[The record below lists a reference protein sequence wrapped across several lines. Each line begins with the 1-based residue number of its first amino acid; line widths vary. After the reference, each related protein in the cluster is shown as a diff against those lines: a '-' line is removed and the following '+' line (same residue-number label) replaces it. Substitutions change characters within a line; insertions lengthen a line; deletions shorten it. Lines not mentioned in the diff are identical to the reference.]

1 MRRIPKEDRA
11 GLYFTVIV
19 HLAVLIVLL
28 ASGLGYSISGEN
40 SFVLD
45 FSRQDEL
52 EELQAEAERLQAELE
67 FKEAISRKL
76 QEELGG
82 DIPVAPPQTSGSDI
96 RNIAV
101 DRGALRDDRDTDA
114 EQLYADAER
123 LRQELMQGSDI
134 IEEDYYAMP
143 APETPSEVR
152 DNEKAAEVESY
163 SGPSVVEYDL
173 AGRKASHLNIPAYRC
188 LGGGEVKVII
198 TVNPGGDVIDAK
210 IDESASSTD
219 RCLRNFAIQAATR
232 SRFSAKQGAAP
243 KQIGYIVYQF
253 IAQ

>member
-1 MRRIPKEDRA
+1 MRRLPKEDRA

-28 ASGLGYSISGEN
+28 ASGLGYSLSSEN

-45 FSRQDEL
+45 FSRQEEL
-52 EELQAEAERLQAELE
+52 EALQAEAERLQAELE

-82 DIPVAPPQTSGSDI
+82 DIPAAPPQTSGSDI

-101 DRGALRDDRDTDA
+101 DRGALRDDRGTDA

-123 LRQELMQGSDI
+123 LRQELMKGSDI
-134 IEEDYYAMP
+134 IEEDAMP
-143 APETPSEVR
+143 APESPSEAR
-152 DNEKAAEVESY
+152 DEGKAAEVESY

>member
-28 ASGLGYSISGEN
+28 ASGLGYSLSSEN

-45 FSRQDEL
+45 FSRQEEL
-52 EELQAEAERLQAELE
+52 EELQAEAERLQEELE

-82 DIPVAPPQTSGSDI
+82 DIPAAPPQTSGSDI

-101 DRGALRDDRDTDA
+101 DRGALRDDRGTDA

-123 LRQELMQGSDI
+123 LRQELMKGSDI
-134 IEEDYYAMP
+134 IEEDYAMP
-143 APETPSEVR
+143 APESPSEVR
-152 DNEKAAEVESY
+152 DDGKAAEVESY

>member
-28 ASGLGYSISGEN
+28 ASGLGYSLSDEN

-52 EELQAEAERLQAELE
+52 EELQAEAERLRAEME

-82 DIPVAPPQTSGSDI
+82 EVPAAPPQTSGSDI

-101 DRGALRDDRDTDA
+101 DRGALRDDRGTDA

-123 LRQELMQGSDI
+123 LRQELMKGSDI
-134 IEEDYYAMP
+134 IEEDYAMP
-143 APETPSEVR
+143 APESPSE
-152 DNEKAAEVESY
+152 EPVEDSASGY

-198 TVNPGGDVIDAK
+198 TVDPRGYVMDAE
-210 IDESASSTD
+210 IDESESSTD
-219 RCLRNFAIQAATR
+219 RCLRNFAKQAATS